1 MFVRQLTY
9 LVALAQHRH
18 FAQAAESCQVTQP
31 ALSAGLRQLE
41 KELGITIIRR
51 DRRFIG
57 FTPEGERVL
66 LWARQMLASL
76 DGLRQEAEFSKTVAG
91 GHLEVGA
98 VPSSFQASMLLT
110 VAYRRVV
117 PELRLGLHSLSTR
130 SILQRV
136 KRRELHLGI
145 TYLDQIP
152 QQIYE
157 MQPLYSERYVL
168 VAGAHPGRRLKA
180 RMSWGE
186 ASRLPLC
193 LFSRDMHNREI
204 IDEAFQLAGVAPRV
218 IVETNTISVLYAMV
232 RSGEMC
238 SVMPVSA
245 LPDYFLGRGI
255 TLHPLDPPLSAIVGM
270 LRLRQ
275 KIVPPLLE
283 KAWQLASRLDLQ
295 GQLDAVLG
303 DALHA
308 ASAGG
313 PGRRAHKEDLS

>member
-41 KELGITIIRR
+41 KELGITIIKR

-76 DGLRQEAEFSKTVAG
+76 DSLHQEAEFSKSVAG

-98 VPSSFQASMLLT
+98 VPSSLQASMLLT
-110 VAYRRVV
+110 VAYRHVV

-152 QQIYE
+152 QQIFE
-157 MQPLYSERYVL
+157 VKPLYSERYVL
-168 VAGAHPGRRLKA
+168 VAGTRPGRRLKPH
-180 RMSWGE
+180 MSWNE
-186 ASRLPLC
+186 AARLPLC
-193 LFSRDMHNREI
+193 LFGREMHNREI
-204 IDEAFQLAGVAPRV
+204 IDEAFQQAGAAPRV

-245 LPDYFLGRGI
+245 LPDYFLDGKI
-255 TLHPLDPPLSAIVGM
+255 TLHPLDPPLSALVGM

-275 KIVPPLLE
+275 KMMPPLVE
-283 KAWQLASRLDLQ
+283 EAWQLASRLDLQ
-295 GQLDAVLG
+295 SQLDAVLD
-303 DALHA
+303 DAMSA
-308 ASAGG
+308 AEQPAPKAGG
-313 PGRRAHKEDLS
+313 LDK

>member
-1 MFVRQLTY
+1 MVRSGSIPAISELGLFNRQLTY

-18 FAQAAESCQVTQP
+18 FGLAAESCQVTQP
-31 ALSAGLRQLE
+31 ALSAGLRELE

-66 LWARQMLASL
+66 AWARQTLASM
-76 DGLRQEAEFSKTVAG
+76 DGLRQEAELAKSAAG

-98 VPSSFQASMLLT
+98 VPSALQASMLLT
-110 VAYRRVV
+110 VGYRHVV

-145 TYLDQIP
+145 TYVDQIP
-152 QQIYE
+152 QQAFEI
-157 MQPLYSERYVL
+157 QPLYSERYAL
-168 VAGAHPGRRLKA
+168 VAARRPGRRLKPS
-180 RMSWGE
+180 MSWSQ
-186 ASRLPLC
+186 AARLPLC
-193 LFSRDMHNREI
+193 LFSREMQNREI
-204 IDEAFQLAGVAPRV
+204 IDGAFQRAGVMPRV

-245 LPDYFLGRGI
+245 LPDYFLDGKI
-255 TLHPLDPPLSAIVGM
+255 TLHPLEPALSSLVGM

-275 KIVPPLLE
+275 RLVPPLLE
-283 KAWQLASRLDLQ
+283 EAWQLAPTLHLQARLDE
-295 GQLDAVLG
+295 VLG
-303 DALHA
+303 HG
-308 ASAGG
+308 AGV
-313 PGRRAHKEDLS
+313 A

>member
-1 MFVRQLTY
+1 LFVRQLTY
-9 LVALAQHRH
+9 LVALAQYRH

-66 LWARQMLASL
+66 LWARQMLSSL
-76 DGLRQEAEFSKTVAG
+76 DGLRQEAEFSKSVAG
-91 GHLEVGA
+91 GHLDVGA
-98 VPSSFQASMLLT
+98 VPSSLQASMLLT

-152 QQIYE
+152 QQIFE
-157 MQPLYSERYVL
+157 VQPLYSERYVL
-168 VAGAHPGRRLKA
+168 VAGAHPGRRLKPTI
-180 RMSWGE
+180 SWTE

-193 LFSRDMHNREI
+193 LFSREMHNREI
-204 IDEAFQLAGVAPRV
+204 IDEAFQQAGVAPRV
-218 IVETNTISVLYAMV
+218 MVETNTISVLYAMV

-245 LPDYFLGRGI
+245 LPDYFLDGQI
-255 TLHPLDPPLSAIVGM
+255 TLHPLDPPLSALVGM

-275 KIVPPLLE
+275 KMMPPLLE
-283 KAWQLASRLDLQ
+283 EAWKMASKLDLQ
-295 GQLDAVLG
+295 GRLDAVL
-303 DALHA
+303 
-308 ASAGG
+308 AGVA
-313 PGRRAHKEDLS
+313 GRHVPQAQNPDK

>member
-1 MFVRQLTY
+1 MFNRQLTY

-18 FAQAAESCQVTQP
+18 FALAAESCGVTQP
-31 ALSAGLRQLE
+31 ALSAGLKELE

-66 LWARQMLASL
+66 AWARQTLASM
-76 DGLRQEAEFSKTVAG
+76 DGLRQEAEFAKSAAG
-91 GHLEVGA
+91 GHLDMGV
-98 VPSSFQASMLLT
+98 VPSSLQASMLLT
-110 VAYRRVV
+110 VDYRHVV
-117 PELRLGLHSLSTR
+117 PELRLGLYSLSTR

-145 TYLDQIP
+145 TYVDQIP
-152 QQIYE
+152 QQTFEI
-157 MQPLYSERYVL
+157 QPLYSERYIL
-168 VAGAHPGRRLKA
+168 VAGKHPGRRLKSS
-180 RMSWGE
+180 MSWGE

-193 LFSRDMHNREI
+193 LFSREMHNREI
-204 IDEAFQLAGVAPRV
+204 IDEAFQQAGVTPRV

-245 LPDYFLGRGI
+245 LPDYFLDGQI
-255 TLHPLDPPLSAIVGM
+255 TLHPLEPSLSSIVGM

-275 KIVPPLLE
+275 RLIPPLLE
-283 KAWQLASRLDLQ
+283 EAWHMAPKLHLQ
-295 GQLDAVLG
+295 ARLDAVLANRG
-303 DALHA
+303 NA
-308 ASAGG
+308 A
-313 PGRRAHKEDLS
+313 